1 MRSLHESKRASAW
14 IALALA
20 FISPGAVRAFAQS
33 SAASAPADAADA
45 RVAPQAAA
53 SAPASA
59 AISASATAPASAA
72 TNASAGAPA
81 SAATNADE
89 PVRHVDLLDNG
100 DFELR
105 ARPGLPGFPHWK
117 LIGRADPQARIE
129 GEPGAAE
136 LVLTAGQRAVQPIA
150 VHAPLLGQLRVR
162 GRVVGRGL
170 LQLVDGGGQTLD
182 VPLASEGQGAREFE
196 LGAAELGAWLARA
209 QPRLAI
215 AIGVEPA
222 AGPQAQARWSR
233 LSVEVALPCPDE
245 AALRAELE
253 RELDELW
260 GAWAERALDRVGP
273 RATAFLATEYD
284 AATGAALRQ
293 FERSATLD
301 AFPVQ
306 LLEAERAGSRPAWRA
321 LLERYLGDL
330 FELGLH
336 PETGLPRQWDAQR
349 DTPVDD
355 GFVEIHRHLRF
366 LLDLHEHGPQPWRER
381 ALAAARKMGE
391 CVLARGLLPDGSVS
405 AAYRSSDGAPSSS
418 TVPIRRLDVPAQLV
432 RLARASGD
440 ERWLAAA
447 REAVIALEYA
457 HHWPGSWDRID
468 PGFDDIFGHYGER
481 SSAMWAAAPHEPS
494 FRHFALSGWAVYGPL
509 WRAALEHGGNVAA
522 DQVRCW
528 RIAAELAHLEPALDP
543 PAQPLLASALRVH
556 FKGEQAP
563 GGAWIDVTIK
573 GFDPITTLPVGDT
586 GGVPQNLLEGLA
598 ALHDEALGL
607 RGPDTR
613 AMFTAV
619 LRSTRA
625 AYRAPHGAIGGARF
639 ARGAG
644 ARNSASGTLRLT
656 GGLVEMW
663 VRLAP

>member
-1 MRSLHESKRASAW
+1 MRTLHETKRARAQS
-14 IALALA
+14 ALAARALA
-20 FISPGAVRAFAQS
+20 IFAACALAPRALAQS
-33 SAASAPADAADA
+33 VDAPSSATP
-45 RVAPQAAA
+45 AAA

-59 AISASATAPASAA
+59 SVPGEASGAA
-72 TNASAGAPA
+72 E
-81 SAATNADE
+81 AAQAQTE

-105 ARPGLPGFPHWK
+105 ARPGLPGLPHWK
-117 LIGRADPQARIE
+117 LIGRADPGARIE
-129 GEPGAAE
+129 GEAGAAE
-136 LVLTAGQRAVQPIA
+136 LVLSAGVRAVQPIA
-150 VHAPLLGQLRVR
+150 VHAPLIGALRVR
-162 GRVVGRGL
+162 ARVAGRGL

-182 VPLASEGQGAREFE
+182 LPLASEGEGARDFE

-209 QPRLAI
+209 QPRLAL
-215 AIGVEPA
+215 AIGVDPA
-222 AGPQAQARWSR
+222 AGPQAQARWSG
-233 LSVEVALPCPDE
+233 LAVLVALPCPDE

-253 RELDELW
+253 LELDALW
-260 GAWAERALDRVGP
+260 GAWAAGALDRAGP

-284 AATGAALRQ
+284 AVTGAALRA

-321 LLERYLGDL
+321 QLERYLADL

-336 PETGLPRQWDAQR
+336 PATGLPRQWDAQR
-349 DTPVDD
+349 DAPVDD

-366 LLDLHEHGPQPWRER
+366 LLDLHAHGPQAWRAR
-381 ALAAARKMGE
+381 ALAAAKAMGE
-391 CVLARGLLPDGSVS
+391 CVLARGLLPDGSVA

-432 RLARASGD
+432 RLGRACGD
-440 ERWLAAA
+440 ERYLAAA

-481 SSAMWAAAPHEPS
+481 ASAMWAAAPDEPS
-494 FRHFALSGWAVYGPL
+494 FRHFALSGWKTYAPL

-528 RIAAELAHLEPALDP
+528 RIAAELARLEPALEP
-543 PAQPLLASALRVH
+543 AAQPLLASALRVH

-573 GFDPITTLPVGDT
+573 GFDPISTLPVGDT

-598 ALHDEALGL
+598 ALHDEELGL

-613 AMFTAV
+613 AMYTAV
-619 LRSTRA
+619 MRSTRT
-625 AYRAPHGAIGGARF
+625 AYRAPHGSIGGARF

-644 ARNSASGTLRLT
+644 ARNSASGTLRVT